1 MDDLT
6 DRAAVNMA
14 VAEAMGWERRDN
26 TKEPPY
32 CRWVRHLPA
41 TAPGWMW
48 PVSHDVP
55 DYLGDDPRLN
65 DEMEKALRAVPKVL
79 YIAVRDFTPCLEDMP
94 GIPYAVRLAF
104 TSVQDDIYVSG
115 NSKAEALVR
124 ALIAAEIVK
133 LPAKEKAGVSP
144 RLRCA
149 GCGAFDPEDIQ
160 PDDPSSHARYVCGP
174 IGDGIEGV
182 RCGPVQAVCEDG
194 TPWPPPCATA
204 GPDHPER

>member
-1 MDDLT
+1 MEIDLT
-6 DRAAVNMA
+6 DRAAVTEA
-14 VAEAMGWERRDN
+14 VALAMGWERRDN
-26 TKEPPY
+26 TKERPPY
-32 CRWVRHLPA
+32 RRWVRHLPA

-115 NSKAEALVR
+115 NSKAQALVR
-124 ALIAAEIVK
+124 ALVAAGVVT
-133 LPAKEKAGVSP
+133 LPGKEKEANP
-144 RLRCA
+144 
-149 GCGAFDPEDIQ
+149 
-160 PDDPSSHARYVCGP
+160 
-174 IGDGIEGV
+174 
-182 RCGPVQAVCEDG
+182 
-194 TPWPPPCATA
+194 
-204 GPDHPER
+204 